1 MKKLT
6 LATVTLSAMLASA
19 LPAVAAERTV
29 TLAIENMDC
38 AACGPIV
45 RQVLMRVDG
54 VKRVAVLVSRQI
66 ATVTFDDERTNIPAL
81 VQATTGVGYPSRLAQ

>member
-1 MKKLT
+1 MRNLT
-6 LATVTLSAMLASA
+6 LAAVALSAVLASA
-19 LPAVAAERTV
+19 LPATAAERTV
-29 TLAIENMDC
+29 TLVVENMDC

-66 ATVTFDDERTNIPAL
+66 ASVTFDDERTSVPAL
-81 VQATTGVGYPSRLAQ
+81 VEATTGVGYPSRLAE

>member
-6 LATVTLSAMLASA
+6 LAAVALCAVLASA
-19 LPAVAAERTV
+19 FPAAAAERTV
-29 TLAIENMDC
+29 TLAVENMDC

-54 VKRVAVLVSRQI
+54 VRRVAVLVSRQI
-66 ATVTFDDERTNIPAL
+66 ATVTFDDERTNISAL
-81 VQATTGVGYPSRLAQ
+81 VQATTGVGYPSRQAP